1 MVISRFSPCTKEGGA
16 SSCLY
21 SRSYLSS
28 CTCLYLKYVHANFS
42 ENSTHDDAA
51 LAGDT
56 DAGTAEAT
64 VEITPQADLWGPV
77 VVNRRATC
85 YFGAERGTNNTGE
98 ITGAIQAL
106 LWLLHVAED
115 GDAAILCDSCYTM
128 DALEERM
135 EIKTNVK
142 LVDAGRV
149 LLAQV
154 RASRTVTFIHVK
166 GHSTARVHYTC

>member
-1 MVISRFSPCTKEGGA
+1 MAGGLADRLRVESRPPTGLQNGKIQVAG
-16 SSCLY
+16 
-21 SRSYLSS
+21 
-28 CTCLYLKYVHANFS
+28 
-42 ENSTHDDAA
+42 STNKS
-51 LAGDT
+51 GDT
-56 DAGTAEAT
+56 DADTAEVT
-64 VEITPQADLWGPV
+64 VDTTPQADLWGPV

-85 YFGAERGTNNTGE
+85 YFSAERGTNNTGE